1 MTVWDT
7 AGYLASSLV
16 ITAFCMRD
24 IRQLRLAALVS
35 NVAFLVY
42 GLGLGLVP
50 VWLLHA
56 ILLPV
61 NLWRLWQYSSRDPF
75 PVGGLRTEAIRA
87 APRYRRRMRRRP
99 AMRYA
104 ASLGGS

>member
-1 MTVWDT
+1 MTIWDT

-16 ITAFCMRD
+16 ITAFCMKD

-61 NLWRLWQYSSRDPF
+61 NLWRLWPYSAGDHF
-75 PVGGLRTEAIRA
+75 PIGGPKKDATRA
-87 APRYRRRMRRRP
+87 TAKDHRRMRHR
-99 AMRYA
+99 AATRYV
-104 ASLGGS
+104 ASLGRS

>member
-16 ITAFCMRD
+16 ITAFCMKD
-24 IRQLRLAALVS
+24 ILRLRLAASIS

-42 GLGLGLVP
+42 GLALGLVP

-61 NLWRLWQYSSRDPF
+61 NLWRLWQYVARDQVSS
-75 PVGGLRTEAIRA
+75 GGRQTKAARTITKRNLSAQ
-87 APRYRRRMRRRP
+87 
-99 AMRYA
+99 
-104 ASLGGS
+104 

>member
-1 MTVWDT
+1 MTIWDT

-16 ITAFCMRD
+16 ITAFCMKD

-61 NLWRLWQYSSRDPF
+61 NLWRLWQYGSRDHF
-75 PVGGLRTEAIRA
+75 PVGELKKEATQA
-87 APRYRRRMRRRP
+87 TPKDHRRMRHRP

-104 ASLGGS
+104 ASLGRS